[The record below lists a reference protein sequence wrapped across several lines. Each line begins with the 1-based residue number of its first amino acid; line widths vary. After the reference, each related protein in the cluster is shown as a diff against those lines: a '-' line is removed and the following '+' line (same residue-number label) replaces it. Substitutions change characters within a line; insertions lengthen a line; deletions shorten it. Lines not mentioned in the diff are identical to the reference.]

1 MDSLATNLSQN
12 VDLVVRDS
20 PKNWKQGI
28 AITYEN
34 LL

>member
-12 VDLVVRDS
+12 VDLVVCDS
-20 PKNWKQGI
+20 SKNKKQGI
-28 AITYEN
+28 A